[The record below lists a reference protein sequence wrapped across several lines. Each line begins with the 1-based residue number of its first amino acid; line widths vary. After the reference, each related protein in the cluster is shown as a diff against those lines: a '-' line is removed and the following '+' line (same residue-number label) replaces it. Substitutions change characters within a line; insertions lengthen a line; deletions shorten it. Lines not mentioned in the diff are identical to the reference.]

1 MQFAPMG
8 SKCLFLNE
16 EVKNSLQFPEILCRL
31 KAQKW
36 SVSC

>member
-1 MQFAPMG
+1 MQFAPIG

-16 EVKNSLQFPEILCRL
+16 EVKKSLQLPEILSRL